1 MAFMVGTEMHLI
13 NRENNS
19 YIMRAANLLH
29 ISNHC
34 YSKYGIRSSRTTSTT
49 ATPEAI
55 ANSITALI
63 TSIGSLAVT
72 VGTVIGLV
80 FTFLKAR
87 DAHGIATRAENIGI
101 KVGQYATAFG
111 AKSIENKENIKNIT
125 EAALALTPDDTQ
137 KAIATKKAIIDALQK
152 QIDADNAQLAKLLG
166 GIPTPEAIADNRD
179 DIMRPKPEE
188 LDLVR
193 AIKIAEEK

>member
-1 MAFMVGTEMHLI
+1 MAIGFELI
-13 NRENNS
+13 
-19 YIMRAANLLH
+19 LLQ
-29 ISNHC
+29 I
-34 YSKYGIRSSRTTSTT
+34 TSGT

-87 DAHGIATRAENIGI
+87 DAHGMTTRAENIGI

-111 AKSIENKENIKNIT
+111 EKTIENKENIKNIT
-125 EAALALTPDDTQ
+125 R
-137 KAIATKKAIIDALQK
+137 
-152 QIDADNAQLAKLLG
+152 G
-166 GIPTPEAIADNRD
+166 
-179 DIMRPKPEE
+179 DIR
-188 LDLVR
+188 
-193 AIKIAEEK
+193 I

>member
-1 MAFMVGTEMHLI
+1 MAIGFELI
-13 NRENNS
+13 
-19 YIMRAANLLH
+19 LLQ
-29 ISNHC
+29 ITN
-34 YSKYGIRSSRTTSTT
+34 GT

-87 DAHGIATRAENIGI
+87 DAHGIATRAENMAI

-111 AKSIENKENIKNIT
+111 AKTIENKENIKNIT
-125 EAALALTPDDTQ
+125 EAALALTPDETQ
-137 KAIATKKAIIDALQK
+137 KAIIDALQRQMM
-152 QIDADNAQLAKLLG
+152 QITLN
-166 GIPTPEAIADNRD
+166 
-179 DIMRPKPEE
+179 
-188 LDLVR
+188 
-193 AIKIAEEK
+193 

>member
-1 MAFMVGTEMHLI
+1 MEIGFELI
-13 NRENNS
+13 
-19 YIMRAANLLH
+19 LLQ
-29 ISNHC
+29 ITN
-34 YSKYGIRSSRTTSTT
+34 TT
-49 ATPEAI
+49 ATPETI

-111 AKSIENKENIKNIT
+111 AKTIENKENIKNIT

-152 QIDADNAQLAKLLG
+152 QIDADNAQLAKLMG

-179 DIMRPKPEE
+179 DIIRPKPEE
-188 LDLVR
+188 LDLMR
-193 AIKIAEEK
+193 GIKVAEEK

>member
-1 MAFMVGTEMHLI
+1 MAIGFELI
-13 NRENNS
+13 
-19 YIMRAANLLH
+19 LLQ
-29 ISNHC
+29 ITN
-34 YSKYGIRSSRTTSTT
+34 GT

-87 DAHGIATRAENIGI
+87 DAHGIATRAENMGI

-111 AKSIENKENIKNIT
+111 AKTIENKENIKNIT
-125 EAALALTPDDTQ
+125 EAALALTPDE
-137 KAIATKKAIIDALQK
+137 TKKAIADALQR
-152 QIDADNAQLAKLLG
+152 QIDADNAQLAKLMG

-188 LDLVR
+188 LDLMR
-193 AIKIAEEK
+193 AIKTAEEK

>member
-1 MAFMVGTEMHLI
+1 MAIGFELI
-13 NRENNS
+13 
-19 YIMRAANLLH
+19 LLQ
-29 ISNHC
+29 ITN
-34 YSKYGIRSSRTTSTT
+34 GT

-87 DAHGIATRAENIGI
+87 DAHGIATRAENMGI

-111 AKSIENKENIKNIT
+111 AKTIENKENITAGFNILKSNFTFEKKLNETNLLVAKKN
-125 EAALALTPDDTQ
+125 
-137 KAIATKKAIIDALQK
+137 KII
-152 QIDADNAQLAKLLG
+152 
-166 GIPTPEAIADNRD
+166 
-179 DIMRPKPEE
+179 
-188 LDLVR
+188 
-193 AIKIAEEK
+193 

>member
-1 MAFMVGTEMHLI
+1 MVIGFEQI
-13 NRENNS
+13 
-19 YIMRAANLLH
+19 LLQ
-29 ISNHC
+29 ITNAT
-34 YSKYGIRSSRTTSTT
+34 TTSET
-49 ATPEAI
+49 I

-72 VGTVIGLV
+72 VGTVIGLI

-111 AKSIENKENIKNIT
+111 AKTIENKQNMKNIT
-125 EAALALTPDDTQ
+125 ELALALTPDQTQ
-137 KAIATKKAIIDALQK
+137 KAIIDALQK

-179 DIMRPKPEE
+179 DLMRPKPEE

-193 AIKIAEEK
+193 AIKIGEEK